1 MPFIKFTWPE
11 RVFQYFNYIFM
22 ICFALITLYPLMYV
36 FFASVSRPELFVGHS
51 GLLLRPLGFTI
62 GGYQL
67 VFQNPMLLRA
77 YGNTILYMTVG
88 TILNLIMTTIGAFVL
103 SRRDFKLKV
112 PIMMMIVFTM
122 FFSGGLIPTY
132 LLVMGLGLG
141 NTMWALILP
150 SAISSFNLII
160 MRTYFLNI
168 PSTYEE
174 AARIDGAND
183 VVILV
188 RIILPLCMPIVAV
201 MILFYGVGHWNSWF
215 SAMIY
220 LRSREMFPLQLILR
234 EILILADTRNMLIGV
249 EAGIDQEPIA
259 EIIRYATIMV
269 ATVPILFVYPFLQ
282 KYFVKGIMLGGV
294 KG

>member
-1 MPFIKFTWPE
+1 MAIKMPFGE
-11 RVFQYFNYIFM
+11 RCFQVFNYIFM
-22 ICFALITLYPLMYV
+22 VSIVIITFYPMLYVL
-36 FFASVSRPELFVGHS
+36 FASVSRPELITGHS
-51 GLLLRPLGFTI
+51 GLLLRPLGFTA
-62 GGYQL
+62 GAYQM
-67 VFQNPMLLRA
+67 VFRNPMLLRS

-88 TILNLIMTTIGAFVL
+88 TIINLIMTTLGAFVL
-103 SRRDFKLKV
+103 SRREFMLKV

-132 LLVMGLGLG
+132 LLVISLGLG

-168 PSTYEE
+168 PATFEE

-183 VVILV
+183 LLILV
-188 RIILPLCMPIVAV
+188 RIILPLSMPIVAV
-201 MILFYGVGHWNSWF
+201 MILFYGVGHWNAWF

-220 LRSREMFPLQLILR
+220 LRTREMFPLQLILR
-234 EILILADTRNMLIGV
+234 EILILADTRDMMIGID
-249 EAGIDQEPIA
+249 AGIDREPVS
-259 EIIRYATIMV
+259 EIIKYATIIV
-269 ATVPILFVYPFLQ
+269 ATIPILCVYPFLQ
-282 KYFVKGIMLGGV
+282 RFFVKGVMIGGV

>member
-1 MPFIKFTWPE
+1 MYIKFTWSE
-11 RVFQYFNYIFM
+11 KAFQIFNYVFM
-22 ICFALITLYPLMYV
+22 VGFALITLYPLMYV
-36 FFASVSRPELFVGHS
+36 FFASVSRPELLVGHS
-51 GLLLRPLGFTI
+51 GLLFRPLGFTF
-62 GGYQL
+62 GGYEL

-77 YGNTILYMTVG
+77 YWNTIVYMTVG
-88 TILNLIMTTIGAFVL
+88 TIINLIMTTIGAFVL
-103 SRRDFKLKV
+103 SRKDFKLKV

-168 PSTYEE
+168 PSTFEE

-183 VVILV
+183 LLILV
-188 RIILPLCMPIVAV
+188 RIILPLSMPIIAV
-201 MILFYGVGHWNSWF
+201 MILFYGVGHWNAWF

-220 LRSREMFPLQLILR
+220 LRTRELFPLQLILR
-234 EILILADTRNMLIGV
+234 EILILADTRNMLIAVDAGV
-249 EAGIDQEPIA
+249 DQEPIA
-259 EIIRYATIMV
+259 EIIRYATIIV
-269 ATVPILFVYPFLQ
+269 ATVPILLVYPFLQ
-282 KYFVKGIMLGGV
+282 KYFVKGIMIGGV